1 MPNSAARNNTYVVGV
16 TASDGENDA
25 SQTITVTVTNVDE
38 APTITSSA
46 TVDVEEGTIE
56 VLTVEAADADVAD
69 AGVAIIVYSISGGAD
84 RSKFNINSNTGILT
98 FKGVPDFEMSGSA
111 NNDNTYEIEV
121 TAGNGQE
128 LHTHW

>member
-46 TVDVEEGTIE
+46 TVDVEEGTTE
-56 VLTVEAADADVAD
+56 VLTVMV
-69 AGVAIIVYSISGGAD
+69 
-84 RSKFNINSNTGILT
+84 
-98 FKGVPDFEMSGSA
+98 
-111 NNDNTYEIEV
+111 
-121 TAGNGQE
+121 
-128 LHTHW
+128 